1 MGGNVICLY
10 ERYERRRDVMK
21 KTELNRFLPYEA
33 DYSLLSKCRIWETRG
48 LWLIGILS
56 VVLPVVG
63 SFLASTL
70 VNTIYNILNLL
81 YFLIIIAYCV
91 LDVYT
96 ETFLYP
102 ATARKRRKGFIDNS
116 LGSKFLEKKVEGY
129 YTNDNLNY
137 GPYKMLVNCS
147 ENCFFTLNIAK
158 GMVSR
163 IVIKNVLFS
172 IGFLAIAYCGIKDNL
187 VAIPILQI
195 LLSTL
200 FITELIHHLNFIA
213 KLEQLFERF
222 KETFTQKMD
231 ANQTLQEAVLLFL
244 DYETT
249 LAYNK
254 APLSDSVY
262 EKLNEKLSKEWEEI
276 KTRYEIS

>member
-1 MGGNVICLY
+1 
-10 ERYERRRDVMK
+10 MK

-81 YFLIIIAYCV
+81 YFLIIIAYYV

-137 GPYKMLVNCS
+137 GPYKMLINCS

-158 GMVSR
+158 GMVPR
-163 IVIKNVLFS
+163 IVIKNALFS
-172 IGFLAIAYCGIKDNL
+172 IGFLVIAYCGIKDNL

-222 KETFTQKMD
+222 KETFTKKMD

>member
-1 MGGNVICLY
+1 
-10 ERYERRRDVMK
+10 MK

-33 DYSLLSKCRIWETRG
+33 DYSLLSKCRMWETRC
-48 LWLIGILS
+48 LWIIAGLS
-56 VVLPVVG
+56 VIVPILDLISEYAFINIV
-63 SFLASTL
+63 
-70 VNTIYNILNLL
+70 YNVLNLF
-81 YFLIIIAYCV
+81 YFIIIIGYYA
-91 LDVYT
+91 LDIYT

-129 YTNDNLNY
+129 YTNDNLEY
-137 GPYKMLVNCS
+137 GPYKMIVNCS

-158 GMVSR
+158 GMIFQV
-163 IVIKNVLFS
+163 VVKNVFFS
-172 IGFLAIAYCGIKDNL
+172 VGFLVIAYYGIEDNL

-200 FITELIHHLNFIA
+200 FLTELIHHINFIT

-222 KETFTQKMD
+222 KESFTKNLDSSQM
-231 ANQTLQEAVLLFL
+231 LQEAVLLFL
-244 DYETT
+244 DYETI

-254 APLSDSVY
+254 APLSEAVY
-262 EKLNEKLSKEWEEI
+262 ERLNEKLSKEWEEL
-276 KTRYEIS
+276 KDRYEISE

>member
-1 MGGNVICLY
+1 
-10 ERYERRRDVMK
+10 MK

-48 LWLIGILS
+48 LWLIGSLS
-56 VVLPVVG
+56 VLLPILG
-63 SFLASTL
+63 SFLNLTFVSVL
-70 VNTIYNILNLL
+70 YSLLNLI
-81 YFLIIIAYCV
+81 YFLSIIAYYA
-91 LDVYT
+91 LDIYT

-116 LGSKFLEKKVEGY
+116 LGSKFLEKEVKGY
-129 YTNDNLNY
+129 YTNDDISC
-137 GPYKMLVNCS
+137 GPYKMLINCS

-158 GMVSR
+158 GMVAG
-163 IVIKNVLFS
+163 VVTKNVLFS
-172 IGFLAIAYCGIKDNL
+172 IGFLTVAYFGIKDNL

-195 LLSTL
+195 LLSAL
-200 FITELIHHLNFIA
+200 FMTELIHHLNFIA
-213 KLEQLFERF
+213 KLDQLFERF
-222 KETFTQKMD
+222 KEVFSKPLNNDQI
-231 ANQTLQEAVLLFL
+231 LQEAVFLFL

-254 APLSDSVY
+254 SPLSDSVY

-276 KTRYEIS
+276 KERYGISK

>member
-1 MGGNVICLY
+1 
-10 ERYERRRDVMK
+10 MK
-21 KTELNRFLPYEA
+21 KTDLNRFLPYES
-33 DYSLLSKCRIWETRG
+33 DYDLLSLFRTWETCA
-48 LWLIGILS
+48 LWVISILS
-56 VVLPVVG
+56 VLLPILDHFSGCAWLGVFYAV
-63 SFLASTL
+63 
-70 VNTIYNILNLL
+70 LNLF
-81 YFLIIIAYCV
+81 YFIAIIIYYI

-116 LGSKFLEKKVEGY
+116 LGSKYLEKSVEGY
-129 YTNDNLNY
+129 YTNDSLGV
-137 GPYKMLVNCS
+137 GPYKMFVNCG

-158 GMVSR
+158 GMIPKV
-163 IVIKNVLFS
+163 VIKNGIFIVLFL
-172 IGFLAIAYCGIKDNL
+172 IMAYLGIKDNL

-200 FITELIHHLNFIA
+200 FLTELIHHINFIA

-222 KETFTQKMD
+222 KESFSKNVDEEQVF
-231 ANQTLQEAVLLFL
+231 QHAVLLFL

-254 APLSDSVY
+254 APLSDTVY
-262 EKLNEKLSKEWEEI
+262 ERLNEKLSKEWEEI
-276 KTRYEIS
+276 KDRYEIH

>member
-1 MGGNVICLY
+1 
-10 ERYERRRDVMK
+10 MK

-48 LWLIGILS
+48 LWLIGIFS

-81 YFLIIIAYCV
+81 YFLIIIAYYV

-137 GPYKMLVNCS
+137 GPYKMLINCS

-158 GMVSR
+158 GMVPR
-163 IVIKNVLFS
+163 IVIKK
-172 IGFLAIAYCGIKDNL
+172 C
-187 VAIPILQI
+187 
-195 LLSTL
+195 
-200 FITELIHHLNFIA
+200 
-213 KLEQLFERF
+213 
-222 KETFTQKMD
+222 
-231 ANQTLQEAVLLFL
+231 
-244 DYETT
+244 
-249 LAYNK
+249 
-254 APLSDSVY
+254 PL
-262 EKLNEKLSKEWEEI
+262 
-276 KTRYEIS
+276 

>member
-1 MGGNVICLY
+1 
-10 ERYERRRDVMK
+10 MK

-81 YFLIIIAYCV
+81 YFLIIIAYYV

-137 GPYKMLVNCS
+137 GPYKMLINCS

-158 GMVSR
+158 GMVPR
-163 IVIKNVLFS
+163 IVIKNAFFS
-172 IGFLAIAYCGIKDNL
+172 IGFLVIAYCGIKDNL

-222 KETFTQKMD
+222 KETFTKKMD
-231 ANQTLQEAVLLFL
+231 VNQTLQEAVLLFL

>member
-1 MGGNVICLY
+1 
-10 ERYERRRDVMK
+10 MK
-21 KTELNRFLPYEA
+21 KSDLNRFLPYET
-33 DYSLLSKCRIWETRG
+33 DYGLLSLCRTWAARG
-48 LWLIGILS
+48 LWIIGILS
-56 VVLPVVG
+56 VVLPILDYFSEFAWLGV
-63 SFLASTL
+63 FYTA
-70 VNTIYNILNLL
+70 LNLI
-81 YFLIIIAYCV
+81 YFIAIISYYI

-116 LGSKFLEKKVEGY
+116 LGSKYLEKRVEGY
-129 YTNDNLNY
+129 YTNDSLDI
-137 GPYKMLVNCS
+137 GPYKMLVNCG

-158 GMVSR
+158 GMVSQV
-163 IVIKNVLFS
+163 VIKNVVFTGLFL
-172 IGFLAIAYCGIKDNL
+172 IMAYFGIKDNL

-200 FITELIHHLNFIA
+200 FLTELIHHINFIA

-222 KETFTQKMD
+222 KESFSKKVDEEQV
-231 ANQTLQEAVLLFL
+231 LQDAVLLFL

-254 APLSDSVY
+254 APLSDAVY
-262 EKLNEKLSKEWEEI
+262 KQLNEKLSKEWEEI
-276 KTRYEIS
+276 KDRYEIS

>member
-1 MGGNVICLY
+1 
-10 ERYERRRDVMK
+10 MK
-21 KTELNRFLPYEA
+21 KTELNCFLPYEA
-33 DYSLLSKCRIWETRG
+33 DYSLLSKCRIWKTRG

-63 SFLASTL
+63 SFLASAL

-81 YFLIIIAYCV
+81 YFLVIIAYYV

-102 ATARKRRKGFIDNS
+102 VTARKRRKGFIDNS

-137 GPYKMLVNCS
+137 GPYKMLINCS

-158 GMVSR
+158 GMLPR
-163 IVIKNVLFS
+163 IVIKNVIFS
-172 IGFLAIAYCGIKDNL
+172 IGFLVIAYRGIKDNL

-213 KLEQLFERF
+213 KETLEVRPH
-222 KETFTQKMD
+222 KEKINISKEFI
-231 ANQTLQEAVLLFL
+231 
-244 DYETT
+244 
-249 LAYNK
+249 NK
-254 APLSDSVY
+254 A
-262 EKLNEKLSKEWEEI
+262 KE
-276 KTRYEIS
+276 R

>member
-1 MGGNVICLY
+1 MV
-10 ERYERRRDVMK
+10 
-21 KTELNRFLPYEA
+21 
-33 DYSLLSKCRIWETRG
+33 
-48 LWLIGILS
+48 
-56 VVLPVVG
+56 
-63 SFLASTL
+63 
-70 VNTIYNILNLL
+70 
-81 YFLIIIAYCV
+81 IIAYYV

-137 GPYKMLVNCS
+137 GPYKMLINCS

-158 GMVSR
+158 GMVPR
-163 IVIKNVLFS
+163 IVTKNVIFS
-172 IGFLAIAYCGIKDNL
+172 IGFLVIAYRGIKDNL

-213 KLEQLFERF
+213 KLE
-222 KETFTQKMD
+222 
-231 ANQTLQEAVLLFL
+231 
-244 DYETT
+244 
-249 LAYNK
+249 
-254 APLSDSVY
+254 LS
-262 EKLNEKLSKEWEEI
+262 LI
-276 KTRYEIS
+276 HI

>member
-1 MGGNVICLY
+1 MSNL
-10 ERYERRRDVMK
+10 ENK
-21 KTELNRFLPYEA
+21 
-33 DYSLLSKCRIWETRG
+33 G
-48 LWLIGILS
+48 LWLIGIFS
-56 VVLPVVG
+56 VVLPVAS
-63 SFLASTL
+63 SFRASTL

-81 YFLIIIAYCV
+81 YFLIIIAYYV

-129 YTNDNLNY
+129 YTNDNLNC
-137 GPYKMLVNCS
+137 GSYKMLINCS

-158 GMVSR
+158 GMVPK
-163 IVIKNVLFS
+163 IVIKNSLFS
-172 IGFLAIAYCGIKDNL
+172 IGFLVIAYCGIKDNL

-222 KETFTQKMD
+222 KETFTQKWM
-231 ANQTLQEAVLLFL
+231 QTRLFKRQFC
-244 DYETT
+244 YF
-249 LAYNK
+249 
-254 APLSDSVY
+254 
-262 EKLNEKLSKEWEEI
+262 
-276 KTRYEIS
+276 

>member
-1 MGGNVICLY
+1 
-10 ERYERRRDVMK
+10 MK

-48 LWLIGILS
+48 LWLIGIFS

-81 YFLIIIAYCV
+81 YFLIIIAYYV

-137 GPYKMLVNCS
+137 GPYKMLINCS

-158 GMVSR
+158 GMVPR
-163 IVIKNVLFS
+163 IVIKNALFS
-172 IGFLAIAYCGIKDNL
+172 IGFLVIAYCGIKDNL

-222 KETFTQKMD
+222 KESFTKKMD
-231 ANQTLQEAVLLFL
+231 VNQTLQEAVLLFL

>member
-1 MGGNVICLY
+1 
-10 ERYERRRDVMK
+10 MK
-21 KTELNRFLPYEA
+21 KTELNCFLPYEA
-33 DYSLLSKCRIWETRG
+33 DYSLLSKCRIWKTRG

-63 SFLASTL
+63 SFLASAL

-81 YFLIIIAYCV
+81 YFLVIIAYYV

-137 GPYKMLVNCS
+137 GPYKMLINCS

-158 GMVSR
+158 GMLPR
-163 IVIKNVLFS
+163 IVIKNVIFS
-172 IGFLAIAYCGIKDNL
+172 IGFLVIAYRGIKDNL

-213 KLEQLFERF
+213 K
-222 KETFTQKMD
+222 ETLGVRPHKVRRK
-231 ANQTLQEAVLLFL
+231 LHSR
-244 DYETT
+244 
-249 LAYNK
+249 NK
-254 APLSDSVY
+254 LI
-262 EKLNEKLSKEWEEI
+262 EGE
-276 KTRYEIS
+276 